1 MNIKSKLAILGLL
14 VIIISLAGCMGTAKT
29 CPVVVSQ
36 TEGVKMQRIEPSY
49 FTVPVGDKINVYMD
63 VQNRGNA
70 PATEVSATLWAY
82 TGFGLTKGQTKTI
95 ESKLLEPPRL
105 DICSE
110 GDVETFTW
118 ELRAGCDPVETIL
131 AVSLDYNYTSYGFAK
146 IPLASRAEYERTQGE
161 LSAKGEN
168 FPSAGPL
175 KIEIES
181 IQMEPVLLGKH
192 TSNFSARILFNN
204 VGSGLVGP
212 KGVGEVGN
220 VKVML
225 SGPCKFD
232 DSRNYATNSGKP
244 TGAVPIIGSNDKG
257 MEWPDGNVLLKSGK
271 QEIMKIAYLKYD
283 GDPSSFIEDICR
295 VEVTATYRYNNVVSP
310 SKRMGVYGS
319 PSQISNCIDGDWD
332 I

>member
-1 MNIKSKLAILGLL
+1 MSNSRRWSA
-14 VIIISLAGCMGTAKT
+14 TA
-29 CPVVVSQ
+29 
-36 TEGVKMQRIEPSY
+36 
-49 FTVPVGDKINVYMD
+49 
-63 VQNRGNA
+63 
-70 PATEVSATLWAY
+70 VSATLWAY

-131 AVSLDYNYTSYGFAK
+131 AVSLDYTYTSYGFAK

-212 KGVGEVGN
+212 KGVGEVGD
-220 VKVML
+220 VEVIL
-225 SGPCKFD
+225 SGPCKFEEGG
-232 DSRNYATNSGKP
+232 RNFVTNRLQP
-244 TGAVPIIGSNDKG
+244 TGAIPVSGSNGKG
-257 MEWPDGNVLLKSGK
+257 MMWPDGNVLLKSGK
-271 QEIMKIAYLKYD
+271 QEIMKIIYIAFD
-283 GDPSSFIEDICR
+283 DNGDDTALDFFIEDICR
-295 VEVTATYRYNNVVSP
+295 VEVNAEYRYNNVESP